1 MRFSIKNESLFARLL
16 ITIYTLQKY
25 MGIVKTKMYNT
36 YRNVGNYNTY
46 VKYAFNYTYTIK

>member
-1 MRFSIKNESLFARLL
+1 
-16 ITIYTLQKY
+16 

-46 VKYAFNYTYTIK
+46 VKYVFNYTYTIT